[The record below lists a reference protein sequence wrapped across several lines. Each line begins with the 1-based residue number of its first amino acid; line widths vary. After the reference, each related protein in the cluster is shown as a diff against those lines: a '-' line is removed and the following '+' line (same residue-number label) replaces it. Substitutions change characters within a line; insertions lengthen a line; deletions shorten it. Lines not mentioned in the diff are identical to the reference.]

1 MLNVVLGTTSETMPD
16 RPLEIGEVI
25 DVGFSLWR
33 RSLGTMTVVTLA
45 IGSLYTA
52 VAIVRNL
59 SESAAN
65 INLVGAVQTG
75 RLHPDPIDFAL
86 LAVVLA
92 FQIIGAAYVADDVR
106 TGRRRTPRE
115 LLKAVGFTA
124 PLRDW
129 LLAATMALGAVL
141 VLPIPVVLH
150 IPGVLVRE
158 DPGYFATLRRSFHLA
173 LRRVLKVLWV
183 VIIASLVML
192 GLGLGTY
199 GVAFAWITENPP
211 PAPVLAILAPLF
223 ILVASAALGTI
234 GGISVSLV
242 SDGIARRD
250 GVDLLEQVHRVRA
263 ESTQAPMP

>member
-1 MLNVVLGTTSETMPD
+1 MLNVVLGTTSDKVPD

-59 SESAAN
+59 LESAAN
-65 INLVGAVQTG
+65 IDLVGAVQTG
-75 RLHPDPIDFAL
+75 RLHPDPTDFAL
-86 LAVVLA
+86 LSLVLA

-115 LLKAVGFTA
+115 LFNTVGFTI
-124 PLRDW
+124 PFKDW
-129 LLAATMALGAVL
+129 LLAATMAVGAVL
-141 VLPIPVVLH
+141 VIPIPVILH

-158 DPGYFATLRRSFHLA
+158 DAGYLVTLRRSFHLA

-183 VIIASLVML
+183 VAIASLVML

-199 GVAFAWITENPP
+199 GVAFTWITENPP
-211 PAPVLAILAPLF
+211 PAPVLAVVAPLF
-223 ILVASAALGTI
+223 ILAASTALGTI

-250 GVDLLEQVHRVRA
+250 GVDLLERVQRARTESAQVP
-263 ESTQAPMP
+263 TP